1 MDLNNLLSS
10 LGLVGLLGYGE
21 QPEQELTASQMANQ
35 RLRSL
40 DYTPMNFAPDRPMMD
55 MPQRNPSDVSFAM
68 MPYMGSPSMPN
79 IDTQS
84 IVDKIASQE
93 ASPTQRLSS
102 LLGFASEMPKNQPSP
117 INFTGGMST
126 FNDGSTKGVGMGG
139 RVGAELPL
147 DERVRMQLGVSGGG
161 QDITYAMGTPYEGR
175 SARYDIT
182 GIDATIRDLA
192 KNREFGAEVK
202 KAFGNS
208 LLPSIFYRQRF

>member
-1 MDLNNLLSS
+1 MDLNDLLSS
-10 LGLVGLLGYGE
+10 IGLQGLLGYG
-21 QPEQELTASQMANQ
+21 QQDLTASEIANQ
-35 RLRSL
+35 KLRSMN
-40 DYTPMNFAPDRPMMD
+40 YVPMNFVPDRPMMD

-68 MPYMGSPSMPN
+68 MPYMGSPGMPN

-102 LLGFASEMPKNQPSP
+102 LLGFASEMPKNEPSP
-117 INFTGGMST
+117 ISLQGGMST
-126 FNDGSTKGVGMGG
+126 FNQGSVKGVGMGG

-147 DERVRMQLGVSGGG
+147 DERVRLQLRVSGGG

-192 KNREFGAEVK
+192 KNREFGAEVR

-208 LLPSIFYRQRF
+208 LMPSVFYRQRF

>member
-1 MDLNNLLSS
+1 MDLNDLLSS
-10 LGLVGLLGYGE
+10 IGLQGLLGYG
-21 QPEQELTASQMANQ
+21 QQDLTASEIANQ
-35 RLRSL
+35 KLRSMN
-40 DYTPMNFAPDRPMMD
+40 YVPMNFVPDRPMMD

-102 LLGFASEMPKNQPSP
+102 LLGFASEMPKNEPSP
-117 INFTGGMST
+117 INLQGGMST
-126 FNDGSTKGVGMGG
+126 FNQGSVKGVGMGG

-147 DERVRMQLGVSGGG
+147 DERVRLQLGVSGGG

-192 KNREFGAEVK
+192 KNREFGAEVR

-208 LLPSIFYRQRF
+208 LMPSVFYRQRF

>member
-1 MDLNNLLSS
+1 MDLNDLLSS
-10 LGLVGLLGYGE
+10 IGLQGLLGYG
-21 QPEQELTASQMANQ
+21 QQDLTASQIANQ
-35 RLRSL
+35 KLRSMN
-40 DYTPMNFAPDRPMMD
+40 YEPMNFVPDRPMMD

-68 MPYMGSPSMPN
+68 MPYMGSPGMPN

-93 ASPTQRLSS
+93 ASPTQRLNS
-102 LLGFASEMPKNQPSP
+102 LLGFASEMPKNQPSA
-117 INFTGGMST
+117 INLTGGMST

>member
-1 MDLNNLLSS
+1 MDLNDLLSS
-10 LGLVGLLGYGE
+10 IGLQGLLGYG
-21 QPEQELTASQMANQ
+21 QQDLTASEIANQ
-35 RLRSL
+35 KLRSMN
-40 DYTPMNFAPDRPMMD
+40 YVPMNFVPDRPMMD

-102 LLGFASEMPKNQPSP
+102 LLGFASDMPKNEPLP
-117 INFTGGMST
+117 INLQGGMST
-126 FNDGSTKGVGMGG
+126 FNQGSVKGVGMGG
-139 RVGAELPL
+139 RLGAELPL
-147 DERVRMQLGVSGGG
+147 DEKVRMALGISGGG

-192 KNREFGAEVK
+192 KNREFGAEVR

-208 LLPSIFYRQRF
+208 LMPSVFYRQRF

>member
-1 MDLNNLLSS
+1 MDLNDLLSS
-10 LGLVGLLGYGE
+10 IGLEGLLGYG
-21 QPEQELTASQMANQ
+21 QQDLTASEIANQ
-35 RLRSL
+35 KLRSMN
-40 DYTPMNFAPDRPMMD
+40 YVPMNFVPDRPMMD

-102 LLGFASEMPKNQPSP
+102 LLGFASEMPKNEPSP
-117 INFTGGMST
+117 ISLQGGMST
-126 FNDGSTKGVGMGG
+126 FNQGSVKGVGMGG

-147 DERVRMQLGVSGGG
+147 DERVRLQLGVSGGG

-208 LLPSIFYRQRF
+208 LYPSIFFRQRF

>member
-1 MDLNNLLSS
+1 MDLNDLLSS
-10 LGLVGLLGYGE
+10 IGLQGLLGYG
-21 QPEQELTASQMANQ
+21 QQDLTASEIANQ
-35 RLRSL
+35 KLRSMN
-40 DYTPMNFAPDRPMMD
+40 YVPMNFVPNRPMMD

-102 LLGFASEMPKNQPSP
+102 LLGFASEMPKNEPSP
-117 INFTGGMST
+117 ISLQGGMST
-126 FNDGSTKGVGMGG
+126 FNQGSVKGVGMGG
-139 RVGAELPL
+139 RLGAELPL
-147 DERVRMQLGVSGGG
+147 DEKVRMALGVSGGG

-192 KNREFGAEVK
+192 KNREFGAEVR

-208 LLPSIFYRQRF
+208 LMPSVFYRQRF

>member
-1 MDLNNLLSS
+1 MDLNDLLSS
-10 LGLVGLLGYGE
+10 LGLVGLLGYS
-21 QPEQELTASQMANQ
+21 QEPTTSQMVNQ
-35 RLRSL
+35 KLRSIN
-40 DYTPMNFAPDRPMMD
+40 YEPMSFMPDRPMMD
-55 MPQRNPSDVSFAM
+55 IPQRNPSDVSFAM

-102 LLGFASEMPKNQPSP
+102 LLGFASEMPKNEPSP
-117 INFTGGMST
+117 ISLQGGMST
-126 FNDGSTKGVGMGG
+126 FNQGSVKGVGMGG
-139 RVGAELPL
+139 RVGTELPL
-147 DERVRMQLGVSGGG
+147 DEKVRMALGVSGGG

-208 LLPSIFYRQRF
+208 LYPSIFFRQRF

>member
-1 MDLNNLLSS
+1 MDLNDLLSS
-10 LGLVGLLGYGE
+10 IGLEGLLGYG
-21 QPEQELTASQMANQ
+21 QQDLTASEIANQ
-35 RLRSL
+35 KLRSMN
-40 DYTPMNFAPDRPMMD
+40 YVPMNFVPDRPMMD

-102 LLGFASEMPKNQPSP
+102 LLGFASEMPKNEPSP
-117 INFTGGMST
+117 ISLQGGMST
-126 FNDGSTKGVGMGG
+126 FNQGSVKGVGMGG
-139 RVGAELPL
+139 RLGAELPL
-147 DERVRMQLGVSGGG
+147 DEKVRMALGVSGGG
-161 QDITYAMGTPYEGR
+161 QDITYAIGTPYEGR

-192 KNREFGAEVK
+192 KNREFGAEVR

-208 LLPSIFYRQRF
+208 LMPSVFYRQRF

>member
-1 MDLNNLLSS
+1 MDLNDLLSS
-10 LGLVGLLGYGE
+10 IGLEGLLGYG
-21 QPEQELTASQMANQ
+21 QQDLTASEIANQ
-35 RLRSL
+35 KLRSMN
-40 DYTPMNFAPDRPMMD
+40 YVPMNFVPDRPMMD

-102 LLGFASEMPKNQPSP
+102 LLGFASEMPKNEPSP
-117 INFTGGMST
+117 ISLQGGMST
-126 FNDGSTKGVGMGG
+126 FNQGSVKGVGMGG

-147 DERVRMQLGVSGGG
+147 DERVRLQLGVSGGG

-192 KNREFGAEVK
+192 KNREFGAEVR

-208 LLPSIFYRQRF
+208 LMPSVFYRQRF

>member
-1 MDLNNLLSS
+1 MDLNDLLSS
-10 LGLVGLLGYGE
+10 IGLEGLLGYG
-21 QPEQELTASQMANQ
+21 QQDLTASEIANQ
-35 RLRSL
+35 KLRSMN
-40 DYTPMNFAPDRPMMD
+40 YVPMNFVPDRPMMD

-102 LLGFASEMPKNQPSP
+102 LLGFASEMPKNEPSP
-117 INFTGGMST
+117 ISLQGGMST
-126 FNDGSTKGVGMGG
+126 FNQGSVKGVGMGG
-139 RVGAELPL
+139 RLGAELPL
-147 DERVRMQLGVSGGG
+147 DEKVRMALGVSGGG

-192 KNREFGAEVK
+192 KNREFGAEVR

-208 LLPSIFYRQRF
+208 LMPSVFYRQRF

>member
-55 MPQRNPSDVSFAM
+55 MPQRNPSDFNYAN
-68 MPYMGSPSMPN
+68 MPFMGAPESLP
-79 IDTQS
+79 
-84 IVDKIASQE
+84 VDKMFGYEKIPFSLDGG
-93 ASPTQRLSS
+93 LSTT
-102 LLGFASEMPKNQPSP
+102 N
-117 INFTGGMST
+117 I
-126 FNDGSTKGVGMGG
+126 GSVKGIGMGG
-139 RVGAELPL
+139 RLGAELPL
-147 DERVRMQLGVSGGG
+147 DEQVRLRLGVSGGG

-175 SARYDIT
+175 SARYDLT

-192 KNREFGAEVK
+192 KNREFGAEVRK
-202 KAFGNS
+202 ELSDS
-208 LLPSIFYRQRF
+208 LFPSIFYRQRF

>member
-55 MPQRNPSDVSFAM
+55 MPQRNPSDFNYANMPFMGTPMPQQFAE
-68 MPYMGSPSMPN
+68 
-79 IDTQS
+79 TQGYL
-84 IVDKIASQE
+84 Q
-93 ASPTQRLSS
+93 
-102 LLGFASEMPKNQPSP
+102 SP
-117 INFTGGMST
+117 INLQGDLST
-126 FNDGSTKGVGMGG
+126 FNEGSVKGIGMGG
-139 RVGAELPL
+139 RLGTELPL
-147 DERVRMQLGVSGGG
+147 DEKVRIALGVSGGG

-175 SARYDIT
+175 SAKYDLT

-192 KNREFGAEVK
+192 KNREFGAEVRK
-202 KAFGNS
+202 ELGNK
-208 LLPSIFYRQRF
+208 LFPSIFYRQRF

>member
-1 MDLNNLLSS
+1 MNY
-10 LGLVGLLGYGE
+10 V
-21 QPEQELTASQMANQ
+21 
-35 RLRSL
+35 
-40 DYTPMNFAPDRPMMD
+40 PMNFVPDRPMID

-68 MPYMGSPSMPN
+68 MPYMGSPGMPN

-102 LLGFASEMPKNQPSP
+102 LLGFASEMPKNEPSP
-117 INFTGGMST
+117 ISLQGGMST
-126 FNDGSTKGVGMGG
+126 FNQGSVKGVGMGG
-139 RVGAELPL
+139 RLGAELPL
-147 DERVRMQLGVSGGG
+147 DEKVRMALGVSGGG

-192 KNREFGAEVK
+192 KNREFGTEVR

-208 LLPSIFYRQRF
+208 LMPSVFYRQRF

>member
-1 MDLNNLLSS
+1 MDLNDLLSS
-10 LGLVGLLGYGE
+10 IGLEGLLGYG
-21 QPEQELTASQMANQ
+21 QQDLTASEIANQ
-35 RLRSL
+35 KLRSMN
-40 DYTPMNFAPDRPMMD
+40 YVPMNFVPNRPMMD

-102 LLGFASEMPKNQPSP
+102 LLGFASEMPKNEPSP
-117 INFTGGMST
+117 ISLQGGMST
-126 FNDGSTKGVGMGG
+126 FNQGSVKGVGMGG
-139 RVGAELPL
+139 RLGAELPL
-147 DERVRMQLGVSGGG
+147 DEKVRMALGVSGGG

-192 KNREFGAEVK
+192 KNREFGAEVR

-208 LLPSIFYRQRF
+208 LMPSVFYRQRF

>member
-1 MDLNNLLSS
+1 MDLNDLLSS
-10 LGLVGLLGYGE
+10 IGLQGLLGYG
-21 QPEQELTASQMANQ
+21 QQDLTASEIANQ
-35 RLRSL
+35 KLRSMN
-40 DYTPMNFAPDRPMMD
+40 YVPMNFVPDRPMMD

-102 LLGFASEMPKNQPSP
+102 LLDFASEMPKNEPSP
-117 INFTGGMST
+117 ISLQGGMST
-126 FNDGSTKGVGMGG
+126 FNQGSVKGVGMGG
-139 RVGAELPL
+139 RLGAELPL
-147 DERVRMQLGVSGGG
+147 DEKVRMALGVSGGG

-192 KNREFGAEVK
+192 KNREFGAEVR

-208 LLPSIFYRQRF
+208 LMPSVFYRQRF

>member
-1 MDLNNLLSS
+1 MDLNDLLSS
-10 LGLVGLLGYGE
+10 LGLVGLLGYG
-21 QPEQELTASQMANQ
+21 QQELTASQMANQ
-35 RLRSL
+35 KLRSMN
-40 DYTPMNFAPDRPMMD
+40 YEPMNFVPDRPMMD

>member
-1 MDLNNLLSS
+1 MDLNDLLSS
-10 LGLVGLLGYGE
+10 IGLEGLLGYG
-21 QPEQELTASQMANQ
+21 QQDLTASEIANQ
-35 RLRSL
+35 KLRSMN
-40 DYTPMNFAPDRPMMD
+40 YVPMNFVPDRPMMD

-84 IVDKIASQE
+84 IVDKIANQE

-102 LLGFASEMPKNQPSP
+102 LLGFASEMPKNEPSP
-117 INFTGGMST
+117 ISLQGEMST
-126 FNDGSTKGVGMGG
+126 FNQGSVKGVGMGG

-147 DERVRMQLGVSGGG
+147 DEKVRMALGVSGGG
-161 QDITYAMGTPYEGR
+161 QDITYAIGTPYEGR

-192 KNREFGAEVK
+192 KNREFGAEVRK
-202 KAFGNS
+202 TFGNS
-208 LLPSIFYRQRF
+208 LMPSVFYRQRF

>member
-1 MDLNNLLSS
+1 MDLNDLLSS
-10 LGLVGLLGYGE
+10 IGLEGLLGYG
-21 QPEQELTASQMANQ
+21 QQDLTASEIANQ
-35 RLRSL
+35 KLRSMN
-40 DYTPMNFAPDRPMMD
+40 YVPMNFVPDRPMMD

-102 LLGFASEMPKNQPSP
+102 LLGFASEMPKNEPSP
-117 INFTGGMST
+117 ISLQGGMST
-126 FNDGSTKGVGMGG
+126 FDQGSVKGVGMGG
-139 RVGAELPL
+139 RLGAELPL
-147 DERVRMQLGVSGGG
+147 DEKVRMALGVSGGG

-192 KNREFGAEVK
+192 KNREFGAEVR

-208 LLPSIFYRQRF
+208 LMPSVFYRQRF

>member
-1 MDLNNLLSS
+1 MDLNDLLSS
-10 LGLVGLLGYGE
+10 IGLQGLLGYG
-21 QPEQELTASQMANQ
+21 QQDLTASEIANQ
-35 RLRSL
+35 KLRSMN
-40 DYTPMNFAPDRPMMD
+40 YVPMNFVPDRPMMD

-84 IVDKIASQE
+84 IVDKISNQE

-102 LLGFASEMPKNQPSP
+102 LLGFASEMPKNEPSP
-117 INFTGGMST
+117 INLQGGMST
-126 FNDGSTKGVGMGG
+126 FNQGSVKGVGMGG

-147 DERVRMQLGVSGGG
+147 DERVRLQLGVSGGG

-192 KNREFGAEVK
+192 KNREFGAEVR

-208 LLPSIFYRQRF
+208 LMPSVFYRQRF

>member
-1 MDLNNLLSS
+1 MDLNDLLSS
-10 LGLVGLLGYGE
+10 IGLQGLLGYG
-21 QPEQELTASQMANQ
+21 QQDLTASEIANQ
-35 RLRSL
+35 KLRSMN
-40 DYTPMNFAPDRPMMD
+40 YVPMNFVPDRPMMD

-102 LLGFASEMPKNQPSP
+102 LLGFASEMPKNEPSP
-117 INFTGGMST
+117 ISLQGGMST
-126 FNDGSTKGVGMGG
+126 FNQGSVKGVGMGG

-147 DERVRMQLGVSGGG
+147 DERVRLQLGVSGGG

-192 KNREFGAEVK
+192 KNREFGAEVR

-208 LLPSIFYRQRF
+208 LMPSVFYRQRF

>member
-35 RLRSL
+35 KLRSL
-40 DYTPMNFAPDRPMMD
+40 DYTPMNFVPDRPMMD
-55 MPQRNPSDVSFAM
+55 MPQRNPSDFNYVN
-68 MPYMGSPSMPN
+68 MPFMGAPESLP
-79 IDTQS
+79 
-84 IVDKIASQE
+84 VDQMFGYEKL
-93 ASPTQRLSS
+93 PVNL
-102 LLGFASEMPKNQPSP
+102 
-117 INFTGGMST
+117 TGGMST
-126 FNDGSTKGVGMGG
+126 FNQGSVKGVGMGG
-139 RVGAELPL
+139 RLGTELPL

-182 GIDATIRDLA
+182 GIDATIKDLA

-202 KAFGNS
+202 KALGNS
-208 LLPSIFYRQRF
+208 LFPSIFYRQRF